1 MTGRKPL
8 PRGFGAVWMAVA
20 IDLLGFGIVIPLL
33 PLYAESYD
41 ASPAV
46 IGALFAS
53 YSLAQFV
60 FSPIWGRVSDRVGR
74 RPVLL
79 VTIAGSMIGS
89 LILGLAGSIAG
100 LFLGRIVDG
109 ASGASVGVA
118 RAVAADVADPAERPR
133 LMGLLGA
140 AFGVGFVIGPVI
152 GAIAVVAGPSVPFF
166 VAAGLSLV
174 NLIVG
179 LVRLPE
185 TRDDGA
191 PRAKG
196 KTRPSRLVLTF
207 VLVSFVAITAFSA
220 FEATFPLLAD
230 RRLSLDEGQI
240 ALVFAAI
247 GLVLVATQGGLVG
260 VLGRRLDDVTVIRI
274 GLAANIA
281 GFVLLALADS
291 WPPLAAGLGSLAV
304 GQGLVTP
311 ALSSAIAGIAE
322 PGTSGEALGYQ
333 QSAGGLARVIGPLL
347 GGWLFAIG
355 ISLPYWVTAVIAL
368 AALTI
373 TAGGLDGGR
382 QDAYSTIT

>member
-1 MTGRKPL
+1 MTERRSL
-8 PRGFGAVWMAVA
+8 PRGFAAVWMAVA

-33 PLYAESYD
+33 PLYAESFD

-46 IGALFAS
+46 IGGLFAS

-89 LILGLAGSIAG
+89 LVLGLAGSIVG
-100 LFLGRIVDG
+100 LFAGRIIDG

-118 RAVAADVADPAERPR
+118 RAVAADVAEPGERPR

-140 AFGVGFVIGPVI
+140 AFGLGFVIGPVI
-152 GAIAVVAGPSVPFF
+152 GAISVVAGPSVPYF

-174 NLIVG
+174 NLVIGVI
-179 LVRLPE
+179 RLPE
-185 TRDDGA
+185 TRESSHPDAG
-191 PRAKG
+191 PR
-196 KTRPSRLVLTF
+196 TRPVRLVMVF

-230 RRLSLDEGQI
+230 RRLALDEGQI

-247 GLVLVATQGGLVG
+247 GVVLVATQGGLVG
-260 VLGRRLDDVTVIRI
+260 VLGRKLEDVTVIRI

-281 GFVLLALADS
+281 GFVFLAIAES
-291 WPPLAAGLGSLAV
+291 WPPLAVGLGALAV

-311 ALSSAIAGIAE
+311 ALSSAIAAATA
-322 PGTSGEALGYQ
+322 PGTSGVALGYQ
-333 QSAGGLARVIGPLL
+333 QSAGGLARVVGPLL

-355 ISLPYWVTAVIAL
+355 ISLPYWVTAAVAT
-368 AALTI
+368 AAVMI
-373 TAGGLDGGR
+373 TFVGISR
-382 QDAYSTIT
+382 QPDDYSMIT

>member
-1 MTGRKPL
+1 MTGRTPL
-8 PRGFGAVWMAVA
+8 PRGFSAVWMAVA

-33 PLYAESYD
+33 PLYAESFD
-41 ASPAV
+41 ASPTM

-79 VTIAGSMIGS
+79 ITIAGSMIGS
-89 LILGLAGSIAG
+89 LILGLAGSIVG
-100 LFLGRIVDG
+100 LFVGRIVDG

-118 RAVAADVADPAERPR
+118 RAVAADVAEPSERPR

-140 AFGVGFVIGPVI
+140 AFGLGFVIGPVI
-152 GAIAVVAGPSVPFF
+152 GAISVVAGPSVPYF

-174 NLIVG
+174 NLILGVI
-179 LVRLPE
+179 RLPE
-185 TRDDGA
+185 TRKSGA
-191 PRAKG
+191 PDTAARI
-196 KTRPSRLVLTF
+196 RPVGLVMVF
-207 VLVSFVAITAFSA
+207 ILVSFVAITAFSA

-247 GLVLVATQGGLVG
+247 GVVLVATQGGLVG
-260 VLGRRLDDVTVIRI
+260 VLGRRLEDVTVIRI
-274 GLAANIA
+274 GLAANIV
-281 GFVLLALADS
+281 GFVLLAVAET
-291 WPPLAAGLGSLAV
+291 WPPLALGLGALAV

-311 ALSSAIAGIAE
+311 ALSSGIAAATA
-322 PGTSGEALGYQ
+322 PGTSGVALGYQ
-333 QSAGGLARVIGPLL
+333 QSAGGLARVVGPLL

-355 ISLPYWVTAVIAL
+355 VSLPYWVTAAIA
-368 AALTI
+368 AAAVTI
-373 TAGGLDGGR
+373 TFAGIRRRPSG
-382 QDAYSTIT
+382 YSMIA

>member
-1 MTGRKPL
+1 VTGRRPL

-20 IDLLGFGIVIPLL
+20 VDLLGFGIVIPLL
-33 PLYAESYD
+33 PLYAESFD

-60 FSPIWGRVSDRVGR
+60 FSPIWGRLSDRVGR

-89 LILGLAGSIAG
+89 LVLGLAGSIAG
-100 LFLGRIVDG
+100 LFVGRIVDG

-118 RAVAADVADPAERPR
+118 RAVAADVAEPSERPR

-140 AFGVGFVIGPVI
+140 AFGLGFVIGPVI
-152 GAIAVVAGPSVPFF
+152 GAISVIAGPSVPYF

-174 NLIVG
+174 NLVVG
-179 LVRLPE
+179 VIRLPE
-185 TRDDGA
+185 TREPGEA
-191 PRAKG
+191 GVQAEE
-196 KTRPSRLVLTF
+196 RPVRLVMIF

-230 RRLSLDEGQI
+230 RRLALDEGEI

-247 GLVLVATQGGLVG
+247 GVVLVATQGGLVG
-260 VLGRRLDDVTVIRI
+260 ILGRRLDDVVVIRL
-274 GLAANIA
+274 GLVANIV
-281 GFVLLALADS
+281 GFVLLAVADS
-291 WPPLAAGLGSLAV
+291 WPPLAVGLASLAV

-311 ALSSAIAGIAE
+311 ALSSAIAAATA
-322 PGTSGEALGYQ
+322 PGTSGVALGYQ
-333 QSAGGLARVIGPLL
+333 QSAGGLARVVGPLL
-347 GGWLFAIG
+347 GGWLFAVG
-355 ISLPYWVTAVIAL
+355 ISLPYWVTAAIAM
-368 AALTI
+368 AAVTI
-373 TAGGLDGGR
+373 TFVGVDRQPDG
-382 QDAYSTIT
+382 YSTMA